1 MLSCSPSPENME
13 QVVEDALQHGGPV
26 KVPLPGHQD
35 LRLVR
40 VTCMRSVVTCH
51 VSRVTCHGHTHQKHS
66 LLECEVCCWHR
77 CESCTN
83 QGSPAASALCK
94 YRRMCTQPPAVLPP
108 AHLVSMPAMSH
119 RWRSSLV
126 PRSPPAPARLVPEM
140 SSERRQGRETTS
152 LSMKRTGLLNWPRDS
167 LHCEISRC
175 CRSTS
180 LHSVCRESSTSEIT
194 VFKIAYF
201 TYLHSYSDL
210 PCTLWR
216 VSETSLRRQSNQPK
230 SPIPSL

>member
-1 MLSCSPSPENME
+1 ME
-13 QVVEDALQHGGPV
+13 QVVEDTLQHGGPV
-26 KVPLPGHQD
+26 EVPLPGHQD

-40 VTCMRSVVTCH
+40 VTCMRSVVTCD
-51 VSRVTCHGHTHQKHS
+51 VSRVTLTLTRYTACWNVKSAAGIVVSLVQAEEVQRPLHS
-66 LLECEVCCWHR
+66 
-77 CESCTN
+77 
-83 QGSPAASALCK
+83 ASIGGCVP
-94 YRRMCTQPPAVLPP
+94 QPPAVPPP

-119 RWRSSLV
+119 RRRSSLV

-140 SSERRQGRETTS
+140 SSERRQGSDTTS

-180 LHSVCRESSTSEIT
+180 LHRVCRESSTSEIT
-194 VFKIAYF
+194 VLKIAYF
-201 TYLHSYSDL
+201 TYSRSYSDL